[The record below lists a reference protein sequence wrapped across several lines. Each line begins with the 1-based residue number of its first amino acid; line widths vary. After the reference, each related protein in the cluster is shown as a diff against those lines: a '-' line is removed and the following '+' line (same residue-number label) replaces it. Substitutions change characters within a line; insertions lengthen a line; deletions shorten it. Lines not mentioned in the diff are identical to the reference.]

1 MLRKIRFLT
10 AGESHGPAL
19 TVILEGMPAGLPLDE
34 AIVNRELRRRQ
45 RGFGSGGRMSIE
57 RDRVEIVGGVMGGKT
72 TGAPISMLI
81 RNRDWENWREREI
94 EPFTIPRPGH
104 ADLVG
109 AVKYGYRELRL
120 SLERASARETAARVA
135 AGAVARHLLDQ
146 FGITI
151 GGYVTE
157 IGGLEAHIPEEMP
170 YSERF
175 LRAEGNGVRCP
186 DEAAAPAMEA
196 RIRSAMEQKETLGG
210 VIEGVALGVP
220 VGLGSYVHWDRRLDA
235 RIGAAMLSIPAVK
248 GVEIGP
254 AFENARLPGSQVHD
268 EIFLEENGSLTRRT
282 NRAGGL
288 EGGVT
293 NGMPIV
299 VRVAMKPIATVLK
312 QLRSVDLALGEPAL
326 TVYERS
332 DFCPVPRA
340 VVVVEAMLALV
351 VADALLE
358 KLGGDSL
365 EEMKPRFESLRKA
378 RLSDL
383 PMDNRRWRFLGT
395 LEEDAGD

>member
-1 MLRKIRFLT
+1 
-10 AGESHGPAL
+10 
-19 TVILEGMPAGLPLDE
+19 
-34 AIVNRELRRRQ
+34 
-45 RGFGSGGRMSIE
+45 
-57 RDRVEIVGGVMGGKT
+57 
-72 TGAPISMLI
+72 
-81 RNRDWENWREREI
+81 
-94 EPFTIPRPGH
+94 
-104 ADLVG
+104 
-109 AVKYGYRELRL
+109 
-120 SLERASARETAARVA
+120 
-135 AGAVARHLLDQ
+135 
-146 FGITI
+146 
-151 GGYVTE
+151 
-157 IGGLEAHIPEEMP
+157 
-170 YSERF
+170 
-175 LRAEGNGVRCP
+175 
-186 DEAAAPAMEA
+186 
-196 RIRSAMEQKETLGG
+196 MEQKETLGG
-210 VIEGVALGVP
+210 VIEGAVLGVP
-220 VGLGSYVHWDRRLDA
+220 VGLGSYVHWDRRMDA

-326 TVYERS
+326 TTYERS

-351 VADALLE
+351 IADALLE

-365 EEMKPRFESLRKA
+365 EEMKPRFEALRKA

-383 PMDNRRWRFLGT
+383 PMDDRRWKFLESPEEGT
-395 LEEDAGD
+395 GDR